1 MLTTWLGFENLA
13 EVLCRPTRADK
24 TGLAAGMSEMSLE
37 GMESHVKLA
46 RNGLVDLV
54 DPPEAGDMEDRAAA
68 LRRVLRGASRAI
80 NGGEDL

>member
-1 MLTTWLGFENLA
+1 
-13 EVLCRPTRADK
+13 
-24 TGLAAGMSEMSLE
+24 MSEVSLE
-37 GMESHVKLA
+37 DMESHVKLA

-68 LRRVLRGASRAI
+68 LRRVLRGASRAV

>member
-1 MLTTWLGFENLA
+1 
-13 EVLCRPTRADK
+13 
-24 TGLAAGMSEMSLE
+24 MSLE

-68 LRRVLRGASRAI
+68 LRRVLRGASRAV